1 MVKLK
6 NIRRTEHI
14 IEADFCPEGDIEEAG
29 HMVVDLSTGKVIESI
44 TPEAY
49 RGFTYA
55 SHTKTALKEL
65 AQKKELPETYTVMWY

>member
-6 NIRRTEHI
+6 NIRRTERT
-14 IEADFCPEGDIEEAG
+14 IEADFYPEGDIEAG
-29 HMVVDLSTGKVIESI
+29 HMVVNLSTGEAIESV

-55 SHTKTALKEL
+55 SHTKTALLEL
-65 AQKKELPETYTVMWY
+65 AQEEELPETYTVMWY